1 MRSDAFKRDVSVSEE
16 LPTAAFTIQGNAK
29 MFSILADKLYSD
41 KPRAVIREISA
52 NALDAHGMNGQTR
65 PFDISLPNHME
76 PMLIIRDYG
85 PGMSDDDVMMMYT
98 SFGASTK
105 DQGNDAIGGFGLGCK
120 SPFAYADAFTVSSV
134 QAGVKRN
141 YAAYRGSDGIPQM
154 TRVGEEATDEP
165 DGIKVCVPIKDND
178 WWTFEQTAI
187 DLLQHFPEGS
197 FNPHGIEVSAIE
209 YVSKHDGYWVRKA
222 KPPKPYVLMGPIAYP
237 VDWTLILEE
246 GDVALPETVIM
257 VFDIGSLDLQPN
269 REGLSYDNLTLATL
283 RQRYRSIADA
293 YAEEQ
298 FALIQKLN
306 RFEQVLHIASL
317 KENKTWSMIAK
328 RWPTTYEERK
338 EGDKSVLRK
347 ELTTE
352 GFPGITDRVD
362 IAGRPSTTRLDAK
375 GHKGVSF
382 DVYTTRPEKLA
393 LEAKDLN
400 ERSIFIFD
408 DMQADGDFK
417 RRLTSRYKQACH
429 DRGLNAARFY
439 LFDKEPGVYNSLKR
453 EFEDI
458 APTYATFEDLQA
470 ALVGWAHADTNV
482 VRLSD
487 LPTMAAAVRSGTG
500 RKTELRV
507 TGIRLGQSHHTNS
520 ARWYTNCWEEQPGLA
535 EGGVYA
541 PLSGTGLEDGFPQ
554 GIMNCEWRLQ
564 ELPLLLGLTKK
575 ARDQIRK
582 DGTTEDYVRLDV
594 YLRERYDNEIA
605 DEAILNELARQA
617 TMEDFSKDPVAVAAL
632 SIAQR
637 RPELFPSITERVAPL
652 IDPGQAIRTRVS
664 RLRDYATR
672 AKLVLPKV
680 KKFKVSAIKEIHKV
694 HDRSPLLRTLVKSER
709 SQDYSILRHFD
720 HEDLM
725 AFAGIR
731 RTLAKT
737 VEE

>member
-52 NALDAHGMNGQTR
+52 NALDAHGMIGQIR
-65 PFDISLPNHME
+65 PFVISLPNHME
-76 PMLIIRDYG
+76 PMLTIRDYG

-120 SPFAYADAFTVSSV
+120 SPFAYADAFTVASV

-165 DGIKVCVPIKDND
+165 DGIEVRVPIKDND
-178 WWTFEQTAI
+178 WSTFEQTAI
-187 DLLQHFPEGS
+187 DLLKHFPEGS
-197 FNPHGIEVSAIE
+197 FTAYGIEVEPIQ
-209 YVSKHDGYWVRKA
+209 YVSKHDGYWVRKS
-222 KPPKPYVLMGPIAYP
+222 KPSKPYVLMGPIAYP
-237 VDWTLILEE
+237 VDWALILEE
-246 GDVALPETVIM
+246 GDVALPETVVM

-298 FALIQKLN
+298 FAVVQTLN
-306 RFEQVLHIASL
+306 RFEQVLHIQSL
-317 KENKTWSMIAK
+317 KDNKTWPMIAK
-328 RWPTTYEERK
+328 RWPDVYAERK
-338 EGDKSVLRK
+338 EGDKSVLREK
-347 ELTTE
+347 LQEE
-352 GFPGITDRVD
+352 GFPGIDDRVL
-362 IAGRPSTTRLDAK
+362 IAGRPSTTRLEPK
-375 GHKGVSF
+375 GYKGVSF
-382 DVYTTRPEKLA
+382 DVYTNRPEKLA
-393 LEAKDLN
+393 LDAKDLDAN
-400 ERSIFIFD
+400 SIFIFD
-408 DMQADGDFK
+408 DMTEDGDFK
-417 RRLTSRYKQACH
+417 RRLTSRYKQAMS
-429 DRGLNAARFY
+429 DRNLSKGRFY
-439 LFDKEPGVYNSLKR
+439 LFDKAQSAYN
-453 EFEDI
+453 
-458 APTYATFEDLQA
+458 PATKQFKDLPRDYETLEALQA
-470 ALVGWAHADTNV
+470 AFAGWAHADTNI

-487 LPTMAAAVRSGTG
+487 LPTMATAVRNGTG

-507 TGIRLGQSHHTNS
+507 TGIPRGTAHHTHDR
-520 ARWYTNCWEEQPGLA
+520 RWSTNCWEEQPGLA

-541 PLSGTGLEDGFPQ
+541 PLSGTGLEDGFPS
-554 GIMNCEWRLQ
+554 GIVNSEWRLY
-564 ELPLLLGLTKK
+564 ELPMLLGLTKK

-594 YLRERYDNEIA
+594 YLRERYDTEIA
-605 DEAILNELARQA
+605 DEEILHELARQA
-617 TMEDFSKDPVAVAAL
+617 TMEDFSKDPVAAAVRD
-632 SIAQR
+632 IVER
-637 RPELFPSITERVAPL
+637 RPDLFPTLTERLTQLV
-652 IDPGQAIRTRVS
+652 DPGQDIRTRVS
-664 RLRDYATR
+664 RLRDYAKR
-672 AKLVLPKV
+672 AKLPLPKV
-680 KKFKVSAIKEIHKV
+680 KKLKVSALKEIHKL

-720 HEDLM
+720 EDDLR
-725 AFAGIR
+725 ALAGVR
-731 RTLAKT
+731 RTMVKP